1 MYPAESR
8 SKLLKTQEGLAKKL
22 SSRTHFAPG
31 EVRSLLN
38 MHNRIT
44 QLGIL
49 DRARFRE
56 VIYACFDLLEDLM
69 LDRVF
74 SAFDKNND
82 GLIDAVEWVEGCS
95 IIIRGTPEELID
107 FSYFVYNINGDGCID
122 REEVFQYLRK
132 TVMKVPDVMPQEEL
146 EDSVKDLVELCMR
159 KLDKDRDGQV
169 TFKDYEKACLMDP
182 LLVQS
187 LGPCIPTT
195 RSLAAF
201 LACFAD
207 NYRSYTPTWGD
218 VWAKN
223 LNRFLR
229 NSNGPIH
236 NHNHAPHEMMDVI
249 TTSQSSADEFDEGII
264 AMAGAS
270 DLTH

>member
-1 MYPAESR
+1 
-8 SKLLKTQEGLAKKL
+8 
-22 SSRTHFAPG
+22 
-31 EVRSLLN
+31 

-107 FSYFVYNINGDGCID
+107 FSYYVYNINGDGCID
-122 REEVFQYLRK
+122 REEVFQYLRR
-132 TVMKVPDVMPQEEL
+132 TFVKVPDVMPNEDI
-146 EDSVKDLVELCMR
+146 EDSVKDIVELCMR

-169 TFKDYEKACLMDP
+169 TFKDYEKACLVDP

-201 LACFAD
+201 LACFAED
-207 NYRSYTPTWGD
+207 YRSYTPTWGD
-218 VWAKN
+218 VWNRN
-223 LNRFLR
+223 LSKYVRRSSQAGGNHHREGGGGDE
-229 NSNGPIH
+229 GPS
-236 NHNHAPHEMMDVI
+236 A
-249 TTSQSSADEFDEGII
+249 SQSTTEEFEEMI
-264 AMAGAS
+264 ALAGAPPG
-270 DLTH
+270 LPP